1 MAQIIKTVTDEQNN
15 SVSQQETVTA
25 DTALDPIE
33 ALKEMKQTMVS
44 KDEYDRVV
52 AERNRIFDA
61 YAKGERATAEES
73 APELVDIGKLATKL
87 YGSEFYEGKDYQLVQ
102 DALNLRQ
109 AVIDQWGCDTFVP
122 DASPDGKWKP
132 TEADFLDAQR
142 RADIYQECIDVANGD
157 NEIFIREVSR
167 RLGNGSS
174 IQNQRR

>member
-61 YAKGERATAEES
+61 YAKGERATVEEP
-73 APELVDIGKLATKL
+73 APEPVDIRKLATKL
-87 YGSEFYEGKDYQLVQ
+87 YGSEFYEGKDIDYMQ
-102 DALNLRQ
+102 DVLNLRQ

-122 DASPDGKWKP
+122 EASENGKWKP

-142 RADIYQECIDVANGD
+142 RADIYQECIDIAQGD
-157 NEIFIREVSR
+157 NEIYLREINR
-167 RLGNGSS
+167 RLGNNSP
-174 IQNQRR
+174 IQTKRR